1 MKKFIFLLNI
11 LSFLALNIF
20 DANATVPTVQA
31 KYLAFSSITANSVTV
46 HWTRGNGTN
55 RIVVIRTDNNWT
67 ATDAILTDN
76 GPNYSDANG
85 NLSTAPQVGSTGSYV
100 IDIMGPAGTPN
111 YLRQTN
117 LTNLTAGTTYY
128 VKVYEFNVDGTY
140 WDYNNTSAVNNP
152 RSFTTTGAYTG
163 GSVSGFSVSPWSE
176 GGRVYWTSDASGAAG
191 YLLSVYN
198 NTTTSWAF
206 QNRDIGKPSDKQ
218 YYVFGLNAGQNYT
231 FYLYP
236 YDGSGNVST
245 SPSSWTGNTLP
256 NPSISSASYNPP
268 HGSAPY
274 YNNVGVGC
282 NIVVTVTATYN
293 QLGLLPNGTQTING
307 VNVTSTFTDNRD
319 GTYTLTYTVASGHTD
334 INDQTTNLPL
344 SFNFQDGNSV
354 AFASAYS
361 PANNLSAP
369 GVDQTKP
376 TVSSINRQ
384 TPAGQCTKANSVTF
398 RVTFSEA
405 VAVSSVSTSDFT
417 LTGVSGSGPVGTI
430 TGVSAVSPVSGGAT
444 QYDVTVDVTGI
455 NREIR
460 LDFTGSVNDMAYGC
474 PNASTA
480 TYSSGQTYYVDH
492 TNPSA
497 TISVPVNASCYNL
510 SSVPAIFSGTA
521 ADSWVGGAPCGLSLV
536 EVSLWKDND
545 NNGTFST
552 GDVSWNGSSWVSSQT
567 WNNATGT
574 SSWTWT
580 HGATF
585 TDGKYYVEARATDAA
600 GNTSTPTSVYFI
612 YDNTAPSG
620 GSVTYPAGGECFK
633 GSDVVN
639 IQWNNDSD
647 PNLTNSVT
655 IEYWN
660 GATWNTIVS
669 GYGISGS
676 TGNYNWTV
684 PGAVNTNSAQIRIT
698 FSDCAGNTHQITS
711 NTFIIDNT
719 APTNTS
725 SPTVPSTCLIAG
737 QTYNITWTSGN
748 ISDLNLIANPITLY
762 YSTNG
767 GTNWTQ
773 IATNEANDGT
783 YSWTVPAGIS
793 ACSNNGRIKVR
804 AVDCA
809 GNYTDAT
816 SGAFT
821 IDNLQ
826 ITVQPSG
833 AIICSTTGSAQMSVT
848 ATTSCGGESYQWQY
862 WNGSS
867 WVNVSNG
874 TPANATYS
882 GATTNTLTIQ
892 SNAPGIPTGNYQYR
906 CVVTSTCGSAINS
919 NPATLQVVTALN
931 FGGTYPTSPS
941 QQIIGSPITLIFD
954 YTGGTTNVTYYLY
967 KYSNS
972 SCSAGQTL
980 ITSGSVTS
988 NPFTISY
995 GTVDCNTAGY
1005 YNIVIEDD
1013 CPTTV
1018 SGACFQIQ
1026 ALAGEPTTQA
1036 SGISG
1041 GRTRTTISLIWTNGN
1056 GQGRLVCAK
1065 QGSSYS
1071 AADYSETSPP
1081 NDPDLPWD
1089 GTQYGSGSAY
1099 WPSASALNS
1108 GATAKLLYNGTGSSV
1123 YVTGLSANTWYT
1135 FRIFEYN
1142 YNSSCPYTSH
1152 NYNINHGS
1160 TYNPRALKTTPRDIG
1175 DEDVVEASNFAIT
1188 TIWPNPVEDVLQFD
1202 LLVKKEANF
1211 KVEIIGMDGRVL
1223 FSHEYT
1229 YDDVATTV
1237 MIVMDKKIFAPG
1249 AYMLRVSAL
1258 GETLQ
1263 QPFIF
1268 MP

>member
-1 MKKFIFLLNI
+1 MKRLFFLLT
-11 LSFLALNIF
+11 LLGCFVSTYF
-20 DANATVPTVQA
+20 DAFATVPTVQA

-46 HWTRGNGTN
+46 YWTRGNGTN
-55 RIVVIRTDNNWT
+55 RIVVIRTDNNWA

-76 GPNYSDANG
+76 GPTYPDNNG
-85 NLSTAPQVGSTGSYV
+85 NRTGAPQVGATGSYV
-100 IDIMGPAGTPN
+100 IDVMGPAGTPN

-128 VKVYEFNVDGTY
+128 IKVYEFNVDGAN
-140 WDYNNTSAVNNP
+140 WDYNNSSAVNNP

-198 NTTTSWAF
+198 NTTPGWAF
-206 QNRDIGKPSDKQ
+206 QNRDIGKPSDMQ
-218 YYVFGLNAGQNYT
+218 YYVFGLAANTNYT

-236 YDGSGNVST
+236 YDGSWNVST
-245 SPSSWTGNTLP
+245 SPSSWTGNTLT
-256 NPSISSASYNPP
+256 NPGISSAVYVPP

-282 NIVVTVTATYN
+282 NIVVTVTATNN
-293 QLGLLPNGTQTING
+293 QLGLLPNGNQTING

-319 GTYTLTYTVASGHTD
+319 GTYTLTYTVATGHTD
-334 INDQTTNLPL
+334 INDNGTNLPL

-354 AFASAYS
+354 AFASAYT

-384 TPAGQCTKANSVTF
+384 TPSGQCTNANSVTF

-417 LTGVSGSGPVGTI
+417 LTGVSGSGSVGTI

-444 QYDVTVDVTGI
+444 QYDVTVNVTGI

-492 TNPSA
+492 TNPSY
-497 TISVPVNASCYNL
+497 TITLPVNAACYRTATLPGN
-510 SSVPAIFSGTA
+510 ITGTA
-521 ADSWVGGAPCGLSLV
+521 TDSWVPGAPCPISAV
-536 EVSLWKDND
+536 DVAIWRDVNS
-545 NNGTFST
+545 NGVFDGSD
-552 GDVSWNGSSWVSSQT
+552 GYWNGVSWNNASPT
-567 WNNATGT
+567 WFATALALPNWSIAMFALPGD
-574 SSWTWT
+574 SRYYLQVRV
-580 HGATF
+580 
-585 TDGKYYVEARATDAA
+585 TDGA
-600 GNTSTPTSVYFI
+600 GNQVTAGQTSYYFI

-660 GATWNTIVS
+660 GAAWNTIVS

-711 NTFIIDNT
+711 ATFKIDNT
-719 APTNTS
+719 APNNTS
-725 SPTVPSTCLIAG
+725 APTVPSACLIAG
-737 QTYNITWTSGN
+737 QNYNITWTSGN
-748 ISDLNLIANPITLY
+748 ITDLNLIANPITLY
-762 YSTNG
+762 YSTDG

-793 ACSNNGRIKVR
+793 ACGGNGRVKVR

-862 WNGSS
+862 WNGVV
-867 WVNVSNG
+867 WANVANG

-892 SNAPGIPTGNYQYR
+892 NNAPGISTGNYQYR
-906 CVVTSTCGSAINS
+906 CVVTSTCGAAINS
-919 NPATLQVVTALN
+919 NSATLQVVTALN
-931 FGGTYPTSPS
+931 FGGTYPTNPSP
-941 QQIIGSPITLIFD
+941 QIIGNPITLTFN
-954 YTGGTTNVTYYLY
+954 YTNGTTNVTYKLY

-1018 SGACFQIQ
+1018 PGGCFLIQ
-1026 ALAGEPTTQA
+1026 ALAPEPTTQA

-1041 GRTRTTISLIWTNGN
+1041 GRTRTTISLIWTSGD
-1056 GQGRLVCAK
+1056 GMGRLV
-1065 QGSSYS
+1065 
-1071 AADYSETSPP
+1071 AATYNSTTYTGQIPV
-1081 NDPDLPWD
+1081 D
-1089 GTQYGSGSAY
+1089 GTTYTGANSY
-1099 WPSASALNS
+1099 WPSAALFTS
-1108 GATAKLLYNGTGSSV
+1108 GATRLLYDGTGSSV
-1123 YVTGLSANTWYT
+1123 YITGLQASTWYT

-1142 YNSSCPYTSH
+1142 YDNSCASTSI
-1152 NYNINHGS
+1152 NYNTTTASN
-1160 TYNPRALKTTPRDIG
+1160 NPRAIKTTAKEGAD
-1175 DEDVVEASNFAIT
+1175 DEEGVVRANEFAMSP
-1188 TIWPNPVEDVLQFD
+1188 IWPNPVSDVLQFD
-1202 LLVKKEANF
+1202 LITKKSANF
-1211 KVEIIGMDGRVL
+1211 KVEIIDMEGRTL
-1223 FSHEYT
+1223 FTHEYG
-1229 YDDVATTV
+1229 YENVATTI
-1237 MIVMDKKIFAPG
+1237 MIDMDRKLFAPG
-1249 AYMLRVSAL
+1249 MYMLRVSAL
-1258 GETLQ
+1258 GEVLQ
-1263 QPFIF
+1263 QPFVF